1 MRTVK
6 VDIFELMDELEKK
19 GFGKEHIAE
28 IIRIIFS
35 IEEN

>member
-6 VDIFELMDELEKK
+6 VDIFKLMDELEKK
-19 GFGKEHIAE
+19 RFREEVIVE

>member
-6 VDIFELMDELEKK
+6 VDIFKLMDELEKK
-19 GFGKEHIAE
+19 RFREDVIVE
-28 IIRIIFS
+28 IIRIIFL